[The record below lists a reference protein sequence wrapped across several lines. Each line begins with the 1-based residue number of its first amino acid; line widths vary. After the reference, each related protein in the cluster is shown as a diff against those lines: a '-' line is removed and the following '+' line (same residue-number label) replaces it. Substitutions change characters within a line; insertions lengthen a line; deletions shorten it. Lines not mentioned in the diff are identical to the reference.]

1 MKKNVLFY
9 VCALLLLLTG
19 VTGCSKDDNNDFFD
33 DKNVV
38 QEAVATEAVSAFFE
52 KDFSTNYSDIY
63 QKSGFF
69 TAEEF
74 AYLSKGV
81 IVRIINSREE
91 FEQAYNGKYE
101 LPDIDFTRNTLIV
114 GLTNSLDS
122 GETLGAVRLLNTE
135 GNYELQVVV
144 DKNVHPTRVY
154 SLAIT
159 PLLFWKLY
167 PKLPTS
173 NLTATR
179 IVNEVIY

>member
-1 MKKNVLFY
+1 MS
-9 VCALLLLLTG
+9 ALLLLMIG
-19 VTGCSKDDNNDFFD
+19 AAGCSGDDENDYYD

-38 QEAVATEAVSAFFE
+38 PEFAATEEVKVFFE

-74 AYLSKGV
+74 AYLSKDV

-114 GLTNSLDS
+114 GLTNSLDG
-122 GETLGAVRLLNTE
+122 GETLGTVRLLNAE

-179 IVNEVIY
+179 IVYEVSY

>member
-1 MKKNVLFY
+1 MKKELFY
-9 VCALLLLLTG
+9 VCTLLLLLTG

-52 KDFSTNYSDIY
+52 KDFSTNYSDIN

-69 TAEEF
+69 TDDEYM
-74 AYLSKGV
+74 YLSNGV
-81 IVRIINSREE
+81 IVRSINSRQE

-114 GLTNSLDS
+114 GLTNSLDG
-122 GETLGAVRLLNTE
+122 GETLGTVRLLNTE

-144 DKNVHPTRVY
+144 DKNVNPTGVY
-154 SLAIT
+154 GLIIR
-159 PLLFWKLY
+159 PLFFWKLY

>member
-1 MKKNVLFY
+1 MKKKFLIF
-9 VCALLLLLTG
+9 ALMLMAVGMSLT
-19 VTGCSKDDNNDFFD
+19 VVSCSSDDDEDF
-33 DKNVV
+33 V

-52 KDFSTNYSDIY
+52 KDFSTNYSEIY

-69 TAEEF
+69 TADEYM
-74 AYLSKGV
+74 YLSKSV
-81 IVRIINSREE
+81 IVRSINSREE

-154 SLAIT
+154 LLAIT